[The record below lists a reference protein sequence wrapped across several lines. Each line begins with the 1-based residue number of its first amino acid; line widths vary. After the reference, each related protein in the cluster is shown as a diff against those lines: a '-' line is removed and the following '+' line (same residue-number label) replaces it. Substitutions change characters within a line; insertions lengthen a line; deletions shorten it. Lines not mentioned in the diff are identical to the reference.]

1 LQAVATSASQPTD
14 KPGHNQGRQ
23 ALLDAAITVV
33 AQRGLRGLTY
43 RAVAKAA
50 RLSYGLVSHH
60 FGSRDALISEALAST
75 VDTLERAT
83 IDRPGGIEDF
93 AGELAAFISEN
104 EDLLAFQYELTME
117 ARRRPELSPD
127 IQKMYTDVLETM
139 RTRFGEFGLPDDE
152 AFTWFAL
159 AAIDGMILQ
168 QVVFGR
174 EEQTR
179 ASVRMLQEVIAQRR
193 AAA

>member
-1 LQAVATSASQPTD
+1 MATSLAGD
-14 KPGHNQGRQ
+14 GEKPGHNQGRQ
-23 ALLDAAITVV
+23 ALLDAVISVV

-75 VDTLERAT
+75 VQTLELAT
-83 IDRPGGIEDF
+83 IDRPGELEDF
-93 AGELAAFISEN
+93 ATELAAFISQS

-127 IQKMYTDVLETM
+127 IEKMYTDVLRTL
-139 RTRFGEFGLPDDE
+139 RTRLVEFGLADDE
-152 AFTWFAL
+152 AFAWFAL

-168 QVVFGR
+168 QLVFDR
-174 EEQTR
+174 EDQTER
-179 ASVRMLQEVIAQRR
+179 SVRILQELIARRR
-193 AAA
+193 ATR